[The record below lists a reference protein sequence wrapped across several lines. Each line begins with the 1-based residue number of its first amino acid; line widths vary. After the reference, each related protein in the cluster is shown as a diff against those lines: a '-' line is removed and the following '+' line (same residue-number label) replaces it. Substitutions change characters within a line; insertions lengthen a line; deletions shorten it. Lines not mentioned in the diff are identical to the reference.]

1 METLKLH
8 SSGQD
13 DHIQTLNEK
22 YEILKRKL
30 EENKKLTASEK
41 KIELEKLNNT
51 FEKEKRDA
59 SENLY

>member
-22 YEILKRKL
+22 YEILKKKL
-30 EENKKLTASEK
+30 EENKNLTASEK

-59 SENLY
+59 SKNLY